1 MIIKSQQ
8 GVVEVTGGSQEFKTS
23 IDPKN
28 LEFITTLLSSNLYSN
43 PEQSF
48 IREIVSNA
56 WDSHVEAGTTD
67 IPVIIKIKDKINN
80 PTSITIRDFGTGL
93 SPERFSE
100 VYRNMGSSTKRESND
115 YIGCFGIGHLS
126 PFACSDSVYIT
137 SYYNGKAYYYI
148 GTKVGNTITYH
159 LLRTVDTEE
168 KNGVEITISNLPG
181 RVVYEKALYSIIFF
195 PNVYIDCDYSSVA
208 REINNLKIKRGK
220 YYAAVS
226 INCDSK
232 ILLGNVLYPL
242 DVTIL
247 NSEARWVY
255 NKFDYSGIVAKFD
268 VGELNVTPNRE
279 NIIYTKETIDIIN
292 QRLIDLDKELQ
303 DLWRPLLDKD
313 YDDIVDYFYAVSG
326 RTYYEVFNNTINPT
340 SCNGYCIN
348 SDEIKATFKGEDK
361 RDDIPVLR
369 TLFYNVEIPNYKGV
383 IVDDKIYVRRLPYR
397 YDRYNCVG
405 KVKNILVLPFKTRL
419 TNVVKNYLYKNYN
432 GYTIIN
438 PFKAE
443 DLSAAIAKCVP
454 YNQCGLYIVAG
465 IYNHLYKI
473 SKYHEIERDPD
484 FIKYKESCKKKK
496 VKVVVN
502 EDTILWKVN
511 PAGFKSKYTYNNID
525 GAIEGIKALK
535 GGVILTDTKAPYG
548 ILRQIA
554 NSKGYTYIQANKN
567 TVKAIKERN
576 LKCIVDEDWLMYKD
590 PLLSIIKSIIK
601 YYPKGHDNLGYTGEL
616 INRLLVNLDKDLRKE
631 IVRLD
636 YINRVYCSSLVYRSI
651 TNKDII
657 KEDEYTKNLCL
668 KLKDL
673 CKKQYEAELITET
686 IGGKDPVLIAAV
698 LMKNKSFRISGDAY
712 KKVKNNKLI
721 RILCR
726 K

>member
-8 GVVEVTGGSQEFKTS
+8 GAVEVTGGSQEFKTS

-48 IREIVSNA
+48 IRETVSNA

-67 IPVIIKIKDKINN
+67 IPVIIKIKDKVNN
-80 PTSITIRDFGTGL
+80 PISITIRDFGTGL

-100 VYRNMGSSTKRESND
+100 IYRNMGSSTKRESND

-181 RVVYEKALYSIIFF
+181 RAVYEKALYSIIFF

-226 INCDSK
+226 MKCDSK

-242 DVTIL
+242 DITIL
-247 NSEARWVY
+247 NSEARWIY
-255 NKFDYSGIVAKFD
+255 NKLDFSGIVAKFD

-292 QRLIDLDKELQ
+292 QRLIDLNKEFQ

-313 YDDIVDYFYAVSG
+313 YDDIVDYFHAVSG
-326 RTYYEVFNNTINPT
+326 RTYYEVFGNTINPT
-340 SCNGYCIN
+340 SYNGYCIN
-348 SDEIKATFKGEDK
+348 SDEIKATFKGKD
-361 RDDIPVLR
+361 RRVDIPVLR

-383 IVDDKIYVRRLPYR
+383 IADDKIYVRRLPYK
-397 YDRYNCVG
+397 YDRYDCVG
-405 KVKNILVLPFKTRL
+405 KAKNILVLPSKTRL

-432 GYTIIN
+432 GYTIVN

-443 DLSAAIAKCVP
+443 DLSCAIAKCVP
-454 YNQCGLYIVAG
+454 YNQCGLYIVEG
-465 IYNHLYKI
+465 IYKHLEKI
-473 SKYHEIERDPD
+473 STYYDVENDPD
-484 FIKYKESCKKKK
+484 FIKYKESCKKKE
-496 VKVVVN
+496 VKIVVN
-502 EDTILWKVN
+502 EDTILWRVN
-511 PAGFKSKYTYNNID
+511 PAGFKSKYTYKSID
-525 GAIEGIKALK
+525 AAIESIKDLK
-535 GGVILTDTKAPYG
+535 EGVILTDTKAPYMT
-548 ILRQIA
+548 LHHIA
-554 NSKGYTYIQANKN
+554 KVKGYTYIQANKN
-567 TVKAIKERN
+567 TVKAIKNRN

-601 YYPKGHDNLGYTGEL
+601 YYPKGHDNLGYSGEL
-616 INRLLVNLDKDLRKE
+616 INRLLVNLDKDLREE
-631 IVRLD
+631 IGKLD
-636 YINRVYCSSLVYRSI
+636 YINRVYCNNLVYRSL
-651 TNKDII
+651 TNRDNI

-668 KLKDL
+668 KLREL

-712 KKVKNNKLI
+712 KRVKNNQLI